1 MRALLTGASSFTGFW
16 FASALRAA
24 GFAVVAPL
32 RREAAKYE
40 GVRGE
45 RARKL
50 AAVAT
55 IVPDCTFGSASFLD
69 LVCRESFDVFCHHAA
84 RVTDYRSMSFDIVGA
99 LAENTNNL
107 QSILEMMLAN
117 GLKAAVL
124 TGSVFEANEGSGS
137 WPMRAFSPYGVS
149 KGLTSEVFRYWSLHL
164 GIPFA
169 KFVIP
174 NPFGPFEEAR
184 FCAYLMKT
192 WRAGET
198 AEVRTPVYLRDNIH
212 VDLLALAYADYVKQ
226 AAQGLIEEPGSRLGR
241 YLVRNWERVSLVDGE
256 SLVYWLRKLIFRGAW
271 LDHQVKRGAL
281 EVVWDDE
288 EAEFAYQHP
297 GGGGRPLLEL
307 APVPSWHE
315 LQYRN

>member
-24 GFAVVAPL
+24 GFDVIAPL

-50 AAVAT
+50 AAVAAM
-55 IVPDCTFGSASFLD
+55 VPDCTFGSAAFLD
-69 LVCRESFDVFCHHAA
+69 LVSRESFDVLCHHAA
-84 RVTDYRSMSFDIVGA
+84 RVTDYRSMSFDIIGA

-107 QSILEMMLAN
+107 RSVLETMLAN

-124 TGSVFEANEGSGS
+124 TGSVFEANEGAGS
-137 WPMRAFSPYGVS
+137 LPMRAFSPYGVS
-149 KGLTSEVFRYWSLHL
+149 KGITSEVFRYWCMYL

-212 VDLLALAYADYVKQ
+212 VDLLALAYADYVRKAVQ
-226 AAQGLIEEPGSRLGR
+226 GQHVEKFGPMGYVETQGAFTERYAREMRLRLDWKCAVRIPEQTDFSEPLARINIHPLDTAALGWSEPAAWDAIANYYR
-241 YLVRNWERVSLVDGE
+241 ER
-256 SLVYWLRKLIFRGAW
+256 
-271 LDHQVKRGAL
+271 
-281 EVVWDDE
+281 
-288 EAEFAYQHP
+288 P
-297 GGGGRPLLEL
+297 
-307 APVPSWHE
+307 
-315 LQYRN
+315 